1 MILLPLNREG
11 GQLRLTSE
19 DSALITKVRA
29 AKEYTPTVEE
39 LQNQL
44 GLDRAPDMAPEH
56 VSDVRQG
63 ELYAPD
69 DKMAPKNAS
78 VDERQ
83 GELYAPDA
91 KVAPKNASVDDNSSN
106 TPKGVSADGNTSPDS
121 PITPVGEDKAEILP
135 DINAEKSARAEISP
149 DNSTP
154 MDEDCYAAEEG
165 ETPLL
170 AKNNFYSGMN
180 SNPTE
185 WELVEAGR
193 ELYKLNWNITYTDED
208 KRNFLLLPEGI
219 RTMITAGD
227 VDTEP
232 EKFSNIKNVIKSG
245 DRDALRMIVKGL
257 LVEETI
263 FDKLSATEDLP
274 TQQLSLEYKGL
285 ATDENEGLVLYMSK
299 HLPESV
305 TGTEIDSA
313 LNAMLEKF
321 KFQYGDRALKRQML
335 SMESDLSSEETR
347 YLIPIEL
354 KALMEIVIHFIVLM
368 ANQTAISKSKAANAN
383 NRNRVVTY
391 SGLKRDHDAIE
402 GGPQGEKLSR
412 DERLQLA
419 SDIRKKMHY
428 AFKQLL
434 SELLV
439 RVSTLGR
446 PLAHTTTA
454 GKFCNQSVA
463 LPGNGT
469 TAAKYMLVFTRIAS
483 GQKYNMGLGA
493 ATNVKTLHQSYRLG
507 MELMFGVQHAVRNS
521 QDPTGLVCGLDGLYK
536 SGMIDSGHFPETTV
550 HDEISGLVELSV
562 EKLFSTSDGF
572 DEQIWQAKVDTFL
585 EDAKF
590 ATGEFVTMC
599 NRKEIN
605 LPETWAKI
613 AIIPD
618 YHVWTEPAP
627 HPENTHESHQCTGGK
642 PGRGRGRQSAG
653 RGAEGGGRVNRFY
666 KERRDNDATNDFGVP
681 NSSFVPVHTRKSV
694 KPYGRGRGGTPPAQ
708 SRENGPF
715 GRGGRSQGNWYAS
728 LKY

>member
-1 MILLPLNREG
+1 MILLPFNREG

-19 DSALITKVRA
+19 DSALSTKVRA

-39 LQNQL
+39 LQNQP

-69 DKMAPKNAS
+69 AKLAPKNA
-78 VDERQ
+78 
-83 GELYAPDA
+83 Y
-91 KVAPKNASVDDNSSN
+91 VDDNSSN

-121 PITPVGEDKAEILP
+121 PITPVGEDKAETLP
-135 DINAEKSARAEISP
+135 DNAEKSARAEISP
-149 DNSTP
+149 DDSVS
-154 MDEDCYAAEEG
+154 MDDDCDAAEEG
-165 ETPLL
+165 ETPPL
-170 AKNNFYSGMN
+170 AKKNFYSGMN
-180 SNPTE
+180 SNPTKR
-185 WELVEAGR
+185 ELVEAGI

-219 RTMITAGD
+219 RMMITAGE

-263 FDKLSATEDLP
+263 FDKLSAAEGLP
-274 TQQLSLEYKGL
+274 TQQISLEYKGV
-285 ATDENEGLVLYMSK
+285 ATEENENLVLYMSK

-305 TGTEIDSA
+305 TGTEIEAA

-321 KFQYGDRALKRQML
+321 KFQYGDRAFKKQMF
-335 SMESDLSSEETR
+335 SMESDPSSEENR

-368 ANQTAISKSKAANAN
+368 ANQTARNKSKAANAN

-402 GGPQGEKLSR
+402 GGSGPPGEKLSR
-412 DERLQLA
+412 DERLRLA

-439 RVSTLGR
+439 RVSTLGK

-454 GKFCNQSVA
+454 GKFCNQSVP

-469 TAAKYMLVFTRIAS
+469 TAAKYMQVFTRIAR

-536 SGMIDSGHFPETTV
+536 SEMIDSDHFPQTTV
-550 HDEISGLVELSV
+550 QNEISGLVELSL
-562 EKLFSTSDGF
+562 EKLLPTSDGF
-572 DEQIWQAKVDTFL
+572 DEQIWKAKVDTFL
-585 EDAKF
+585 EDARF
-590 ATGEFVTMC
+590 ATDEFVTTC
-599 NRKEIN
+599 NREKIH
-605 LPETWAKI
+605 LSETWGEEI
-613 AIIPD
+613 DIVPD
-618 YHVWTEPAP
+618 YHKWTEPAP
-627 HPENTHESHQCTGGK
+627 HPDNTQESHQCTGGK

-666 KERRDNDATNDFGVP
+666 KERRDNDAINDFGVP
-681 NSSFVPVHTRKSV
+681 NSSFVSVPTRKSAR
-694 KPYGRGRGGTPPAQ
+694 PYGRGGGGTPPAQ
-708 SRENGPF
+708 SRNNGPF
-715 GRGGRSQGNWYAS
+715 GRGGRNQGNWFDC